1 MTTSEIL
8 ITITGSSI
16 SLLLLIMGYFLRIVH
31 NDIRSNIAE
40 TGKLKGRLEL
50 VEQKA
55 TNDIKHLQEVSQIE
69 IKNMAENISELS
81 KNVNKLVIALAK
93 RNIIDERNQE
103 D

>member
-1 MTTSEIL
+1 METTTIL
-8 ITITGSSI
+8 LTIAGSAFT
-16 SLLLLIMGYFLRIVH
+16 LLLVIMGYFLKMVH

-93 RNIIDERNQE
+93 RNIIDERNQDE
-103 D
+103 

>member
-1 MTTSEIL
+1 MTTTTIL
-8 ITITGSSI
+8 ISVAGSAFT
-16 SLLLLIMGYFLRIVH
+16 LLLVIMGYFLKMVH

-93 RNIIDERNQE
+93 RNIIDEKNQE